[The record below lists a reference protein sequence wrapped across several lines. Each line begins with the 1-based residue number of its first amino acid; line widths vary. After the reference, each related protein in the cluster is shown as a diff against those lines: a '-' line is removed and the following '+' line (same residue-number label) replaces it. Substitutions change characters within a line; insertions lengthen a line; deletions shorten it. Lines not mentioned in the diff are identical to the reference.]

1 MIPEGDFLLYLK
13 RYTKGDIKMPSGKKK
28 KREQDQIDT
37 ALVIGAGAALVLGI
51 LCVIALIDCLGA
63 DGASYLNAFINQ

>member
-1 MIPEGDFLLYLK
+1 MA
-13 RYTKGDIKMPSGKKK
+13 SGKKK

-51 LCVIALIDCLGA
+51 LCVIALISCLGA
-63 DGASYLNAFINQ
+63 DGASYLNDFINR